1 MKRERRK
8 ALTKL
13 LSCLKAVGYKPCL
26 KTWEGRKTI
35 KNVTYLLTLM
45 GVELPWKFGL
55 YVSGVYS
62 KELAEDMLEYDK
74 KFGVTK
80 TKSNLNLK

>member
-13 LSCLKAVGYKPCL
+13 LTCLKATGYKPRL
-26 KTWEGRKTI
+26 DTWEGRKTI
-35 KNVTYLLTLM
+35 KNVAYLLTEM
-45 GVELPWKFGL
+45 GVKLPWKFGL

-62 KELAEDMLEYDK
+62 KELAEDMIAYSK
-74 KFGVTK
+74 TGVK
-80 TKSNLNLK
+80 